1 MNTNMDYIRLDGAA
15 VRTML
20 FGAVQGIRAHIEEIN
35 DLNVFPVPDG
45 DTGTNMTK
53 TLEGGLAR
61 LDVEDTVGGHFGKFA
76 RGCVLGARGNSGVI
90 LSQYV
95 AGLADDVADCESIDA
110 VAFAHALE
118 AGVQRAYHAVA
129 NPVEGTILTVF
140 RESAEHTAKNVTEQ
154 TTFEELFDILIA
166 QARHTLAKTKEMLP
180 VLAQADVV
188 DSGGAGYLSMLVG
201 MYDALTGKVTD
212 LDDYN
217 EQEVSAKPAVNY
229 DLFTTDS
236 PLEWGYCTEALV
248 RLQRAKGDPEAF
260 DQNGFRAALEQKN
273 CNSIVALRDGDVL
286 KVHAHTMTP
295 SDILILCQQYGEFLE
310 VKIENMS
317 LQHSERTAAAQKKSV
332 HKVYGV
338 VTVASGE
345 GMHALFSELGADVII
360 DGGQTANPS
369 AADFVNAIEQLD
381 VDHVIVLPN
390 NGNILLT
397 ALQAAKLCPDVDVRV
412 VPTKSFPQGY
422 AALAV
427 FNAAIEDADE
437 QVADMNDA
445 KDAVVSGE
453 ITYAIRDTVLG
464 EVAVTRGESIGI
476 LDGELVCSCA
486 DEQTA
491 MCEMLSAIED
501 IEDREIL
508 TLFVG
513 DGVSEQDRVAMTEAI
528 EEAFEDLSVDVFV
541 GGQQVYRYLIAVE

>member
-1 MNTNMDYIRLDGAA
+1 METIRLTGEDIRKLLIG
-15 VRTML
+15 
-20 FGAVQGIRAHIEEIN
+20 GVQGLRSNMEEIN

-45 DTGTNMTK
+45 DTGVNMTK

-61 LDVEDTVGGHFGKFA
+61 LETEDTVGGHLGKFS

-95 AGLADDVADCESIDA
+95 AGVASALADCES
-110 VAFAHALE
+110 VSVTEFAKALE
-118 AGVQRAYHAVA
+118 AGVARAYHAVA

-140 RESAEHTAKNVTEQ
+140 RESSEHTAKSVTED
-154 TTFEELFDILIA
+154 TTPEQMFEILIG
-166 QARHTLAKTKEMLP
+166 QARETLAKTKEMLP

-188 DSGGAGYLSMLVG
+188 DSGGAGYLAMLVG
-201 MYDALTGKVTD
+201 MYDVLTGK
-212 LDDYN
+212 
-217 EQEVSAKPAVNY
+217 EIEVVGYDQTEPAAKPAVNY

-236 PLEWGYCTEALV
+236 PLEWGYCTEVLV
-248 RLQRAKGDPEAF
+248 RLQRAKGNPENF
-260 DQNGFRAALEQKN
+260 DLEAFRAALEEKN

-286 KVHAHTMTP
+286 KVHAHTMVP
-295 SDILILCQQYGEFLE
+295 ADVLLLCQQFGEYLE

-317 LQHSERTAAAQKKSV
+317 LQHSERTVAAEKKKSI
-332 HKVYGV
+332 HKPFGV
-338 VTVASGE
+338 ITVASGE
-345 GMHALFSELGADVII
+345 GMHALFSELGADIII
-360 DGGQTANPS
+360 DGGQTSNPS
-369 AADFVNAIEQLD
+369 AQDFVNAIEQLD
-381 VDHVIVLPN
+381 ADHVIVLPN

-397 ALQAAKLCPDVDVRV
+397 ALQAASLCEGVDVRV

-427 FNAAIEDADE
+427 FNGAIEDADE
-437 QVADMNDA
+437 QVSDMTDA

-453 ITYAIRDTVLG
+453 ITYAIRDTVIG
-464 EVAVTRGESIGI
+464 DVAVKKDESIGI

-486 DEQTA
+486 DEYEA
-491 MCEMLSAIED
+491 MIAMIGTIED

-513 DGVSEQDRVAMTEAI
+513 DGVSEEQRVAMTEAI
-528 EEAFEDLSVDVFV
+528 EEAYEDLSVEVFV
-541 GGQQVYRYLIAVE
+541 GGQKVYRYLIAVE

>member
-1 MNTNMDYIRLDGAA
+1 METIRIDGS
-15 VRTML
+15 
-20 FGAVQGIRAHIEEIN
+20 GIRTLLTGSVCGLRARIEEIN

-61 LDVEDTVGGHFGKFA
+61 LGEQETVGEQMTAFA
-76 RGCVLGARGNSGVI
+76 KGCVLGARGNSGVI
-90 LSQYV
+90 LSQYMAGV
-95 AGLADDVADCESIDA
+95 ASAVADKESVSA
-110 VAFAHALE
+110 YELARALR
-118 AGVQRAYHAVA
+118 AGVDRAYAAVA

-140 RESAEHTAKNVTEQ
+140 RESSVYAAQNATEQ
-154 TTFEELFDILIA
+154 TTAEQLLEMVIES
-166 QARHTLAKTKEMLP
+166 ARVALAKTKEMLP

-188 DSGGAGYLSMLVG
+188 DSGGAGYLAMLVG

-212 LDDYN
+212 LSSY
-217 EQEVSAKPAVNY
+217 ESVQTAKPAVNY

-236 PLEWGYCTEALV
+236 ELAWGYCTEALV
-248 RLQRAKGDPEAF
+248 RLQRAKGDPEDFDVDAF
-260 DQNGFRAALEQKN
+260 KAALEEKD

-295 SDILILCQQYGEFLE
+295 ADVLTLCQMHGEFLE

-317 LQHSERTAAAQKKSV
+317 LQHSEKTVAAQKKKV
-332 HKVYGV
+332 HKPYGV
-338 VTVASGE
+338 IAVASGE
-345 GMHALFSELGADVII
+345 GMHALFTELGADIII

-369 AADFVNAIEQLD
+369 AEDFVEAIDSLD
-381 VDHVIVLPN
+381 CDHVLLLPN

-397 ALQAAKLCPDVDVRV
+397 AQQAASLCEDIDVRV

-427 FNAAIEDADE
+427 FNSAITDVDD
-437 QVADMNDA
+437 QVECMTEA
-445 KDAVVSGE
+445 KSAVVSGE
-453 ITYAIRDTVLG
+453 ITYAIRDTVIG
-464 EVAVTRGESIGI
+464 DVEVKKDESIGI
-476 LDGELVCSCA
+476 LDGKLVCSCE
-486 DEQTA
+486 DEQET
-491 MCEMLSAIED
+491 MCKMLAEIED

-513 DGVSEQDRVAMTEAI
+513 ADVTEDQRVAMTEAI
-528 EEAFEDLSVDVFV
+528 EDAYEDLTVDVFV
-541 GGQQVYRYLIAVE
+541 GGQQVYRYLVAVE